1 MTKSKIGTA
10 ALLFC
15 GIIAGILNG
24 LIGVGGG
31 VVIVYAV
38 GAIREK
44 FHGTAISD
52 EPHDVFATAVA
63 SVLPMTIVSVILRA
77 FAAGESLLG
86 GDDIAEFVVPAVAG
100 GALGAFFLGKISSLW
115 LTRLF
120 SCLTVWAGVSM
131 ILREAGLF

>member
-1 MTKSKIGTA
+1 M
-10 ALLFC
+10 C
-15 GIIAGILNG
+15 GIAAGILNG

-31 VVIVYAV
+31 VVIVYAIGV
-38 GAIREK
+38 LREK

-52 EPHDVFATAVA
+52 EPHDIFAMAVA
-63 SVLPMTIVSVILRA
+63 SVLPMTIVSIALRA

-86 GDDIAEFVVPAVAG
+86 TDDIAGFVVPAVAG
-100 GALGAFFLGKISSLW
+100 GALGALFLDKISSLL

>member
-1 MTKSKIGTA
+1 MTKSKIGA
-10 ALLFC
+10 AVLLLC
-15 GIIAGILNG
+15 GTIAGILNG

-31 VVIVYAV
+31 VVIVYAL

-44 FHGTAISD
+44 LHGTSISD

-63 SVLPMTIVSVILRA
+63 SVLPMTIVSLALRA
-77 FAAGESLLG
+77 FVSGESLSG
-86 GDDIAEFVVPAVAG
+86 RDDIAEFVVPAVAG
-100 GALGAFFLGKISSLW
+100 GALGAFFLDKISSLW